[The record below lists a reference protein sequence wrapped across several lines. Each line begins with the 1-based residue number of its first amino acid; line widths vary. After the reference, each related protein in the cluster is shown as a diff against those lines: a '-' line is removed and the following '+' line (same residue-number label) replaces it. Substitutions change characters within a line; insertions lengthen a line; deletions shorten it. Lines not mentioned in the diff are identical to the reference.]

1 MIWITSDLH
10 LQHDKP
16 FIYEARGF
24 SSIQEHDEAI
34 IKNWNKLVEDYDVV
48 YILGDLI
55 MGESEQGIEL
65 LRQLNGS
72 LRVIL
77 GNHCTAKR
85 IELYETLPNVEILG
99 YANILKYQKYRFYLS
114 HYPTLCSNFN
124 DGKTLKEKVI
134 NLCGHAHTKDCFTDI
149 DKGVIFH
156 VEMDTNNCKP
166 WKLDDII
173 CTLKSKEGEM

>member
-10 LQHDKP
+10 LQHDKS

-24 SSIQEHDEAI
+24 NSIQEHDEAI

-77 GNHCTAKR
+77 GNHCAHYISIDLDLNNKN
-85 IELYETLPNVEILG
+85 LILD
-99 YANILKYQKYRFYLS
+99 FYSL
-114 HYPTLCSNFN
+114 
-124 DGKTLKEKVI
+124 
-134 NLCGHAHTKDCFTDI
+134 
-149 DKGVIFH
+149 
-156 VEMDTNNCKP
+156 
-166 WKLDDII
+166 
-173 CTLKSKEGEM
+173 

>member
-65 LRQLNGS
+65 LRRLNGS

-77 GNHCTAKR
+77 GNHCTTKR
-85 IELYETLPNVEILG
+85 IELYKTLPNVEILG
-99 YANILKYQKYRFYLS
+99 YANILKYEKYRFYLS

-124 DGKTLKEKVI
+124 DGKTFKEKVI
-134 NLCGHAHTKDCFTDI
+134 NLCGHTHTKDCFADI
-149 DKGVIFH
+149 DKGAIFH

-173 CTLKSKEGEM
+173 CNLKSKEGEM